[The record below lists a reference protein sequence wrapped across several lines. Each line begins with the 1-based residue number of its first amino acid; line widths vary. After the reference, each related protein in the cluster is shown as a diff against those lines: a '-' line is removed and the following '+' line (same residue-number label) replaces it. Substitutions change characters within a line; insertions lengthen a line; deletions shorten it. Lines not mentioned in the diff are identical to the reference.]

1 MNIKKLK
8 SLVVSTPIIIFE
20 LTGTSLA
27 YSKGFSGSWTNGD
40 TINGGNNGVY
50 YDLSSKKTT
59 ISGTARVTN
68 TSQTTEVSERL
79 YIEARRKTT
88 LGSSREHYYTSS
100 TYKSSLNF
108 STSFTPSTSGKH
120 YLIIRKAQ
128 RNIPGTI
135 SGTITQ

>member
-8 SLVVSTPIIIFE
+8 SLVVSTPIIIFA

-27 YSKGFSGSWTNGD
+27 YS
-40 TINGGNNGVY
+40 NGGNNGVY